1 MAMEWSEFSWH
12 DTKTEN
18 IKASIKKLDYIKIK
32 SICTLKKL

>member
-18 IKASIKKLDYIKIK
+18 IKESIKNIYRNDW
-32 SICTLKKL
+32 

>member
-18 IKASIKKLDYIKIK
+18 IQESIKKLDYIKM
-32 SICTLKKL
+32 